1 MRCLICRSLE
11 LALETHQK
19 RYSDAASLACNKIT
33 TRLAAYWNVEMERA
47 RNDLDDHRAVC
58 VFFASSS
65 IAPAVPHRQF
75 AGQGPVEGNVV
86 APAA

>member
-11 LALETHQK
+11 LAFETQRNRYLEA
-19 RYSDAASLACNKIT
+19 SSLACNQVT

-58 VFFASSS
+58 VFFASSA
-65 IAPAVPHRQF
+65 IAPATLHRQL
-75 AGQGPVEGNVV
+75 AQQDLPLSNAI

>member
-1 MRCLICRSLE
+1 MRCLICKCLE
-11 LALETHQK
+11 LAFETQRNHYLE
-19 RYSDAASLACNKIT
+19 ASCLACNQVT

-58 VFFASSS
+58 VFFASSTL
-65 IAPAVPHRQF
+65 APVALHRQF
-75 AGQGPVEGNVV
+75 AKQDLPSSDAI